1 MKNKLLALLAAISM
15 VSSAS
20 AEINDNISINGF
32 IDGSWSSV
40 DTDGVANPQDERA
53 MGIDEVELNFVV
65 NAGNVSGE
73 IHLDNNWNDR
83 TQGDDGNG
91 IEQAHFTYTFENG
104 LSAQIGRFGT
114 NLGLERE
121 DPAGLYTY
129 SRSYNDARYDLGNI
143 DNDIYRFD
151 GVRLS
156 YAADSFALS
165 VAAINPTDAIE
176 ETNSNPNV
184 ALNPATE
191 DDLDYEISVTF
202 NGLENLDLSIGL
214 LQMNA
219 RQVIGGAVADDTTIM
234 NITAGYTF
242 NKVLLL
248 GEYTKYDVDND
259 PDLSAYTIL
268 ADYDFNDKFGIGVR
282 YSQYE
287 TANAGVEDEI
297 DRLTIAPNYAITESL
312 GVSLSTH
319 YR

>member
-1 MKNKLLALLAAISM
+1 MYLVKSTWTTTGMTDLKVTMVTVSNKLTS
-15 VSSAS
+15 
-20 AEINDNISINGF
+20 
-32 IDGSWSSV
+32 
-40 DTDGVANPQDERA
+40 
-53 MGIDEVELNFVV
+53 
-65 NAGNVSGE
+65 
-73 IHLDNNWNDR
+73 H
-83 TQGDDGNG
+83 
-91 IEQAHFTYTFENG
+91 TFENG
-104 LSAQIGRFGT
+104 LSAQLDASAQI
-114 NLGLERE
+114 GLERE
-121 DPAGLYTY
+121 DPAGLYTH
-129 SRSYNDARYDLGNI
+129 SRSYNDGRYDLGNI

-287 TANAGVEDEI
+287 TTNAGSPVVEDEMLTY
-297 DRLTIAPNYAITESL
+297 DRS
-312 GVSLSTH
+312 
-319 YR
+319 